1 MTKKNIVCVI
11 ILLALIMFDV
21 CYMVNKFIAKE
32 NTIAAQQTEIE
43 DLRRQIAVLADENA
57 ELQTELA
64 VEREE
69 NVALREELDY
79 LHYLLEDPMLLFGNG
94 CVEITPEEEIELMEI
109 AMAEAGNQG
118 VVGKMLVMNT
128 VLNRCERDEM
138 SIHDV
143 IYAPNQ
149 YYTVGMGGYDVEC
162 EIALILVSAGWD
174 GSQGAIYFCNHG
186 YNAYGDTQLFRY
198 RGHWFSR

>member
-1 MTKKNIVCVI
+1 MNKKNII
-11 ILLALIMFDV
+11 WIFILIALIMLDI
-21 CYMVNKFIAKE
+21 CYIVNKFVAKE
-32 NTIAAQQTEIE
+32 NTIVAQQIEIE
-43 DLRRQIAVLADENA
+43 ELRQQVAMLNGEIV

-79 LHYLLEDPMLLFGNG
+79 LHYLLEDPMSLFGDRLL
-94 CVEITPEEEIELMEI
+94 ELTPQEEIELMQI

-118 VVGKMLVMNT
+118 VVGKMLIMNT
-128 VLNRCERDEM
+128 VFNRCERDEM

-162 EIALILVSAGWD
+162 EIALILVTAGWD